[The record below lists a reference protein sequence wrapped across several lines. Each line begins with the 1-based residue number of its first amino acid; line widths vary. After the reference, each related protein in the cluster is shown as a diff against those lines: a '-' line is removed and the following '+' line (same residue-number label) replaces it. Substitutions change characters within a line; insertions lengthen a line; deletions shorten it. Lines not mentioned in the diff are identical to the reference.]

1 MRKNGKNKKQ
11 MEQMENEYQS
21 DTFKLGHI
29 NNHIKYKKS
38 KYSI

>member
-29 NNHIKYKKS
+29 NNHSKYKKS